1 MTNIEKLYEELIEE
15 LRETDNKIISH
26 LRIQNQQLKNRVI
39 ELEETISGQYED
51 AVGEDI

>member
-1 MTNIEKLYEELIEE
+1 MTNIEKLYEELGEVN
-15 LRETDNKIISH
+15 RKIILS
-26 LRIQNQQLKNRVI
+26 LIRQNQQLKNRVI